1 MPVTGLYFC
10 PDSGTTQATALAI
23 RDRLSKLY
31 QPVISSKW
39 SLEHRL
45 LRETISSNPSPLPPP
60 TPTTSASAASA
71 AGINTSS
78 SPTQAQA
85 QAPGATRT
93 SPTAGANPPQSTA
106 PRFLQYLDLSYHP
119 GKKFALIDRTIVTLD
134 DSFEHI
140 LTTKLQPSLWAMRQT
155 LKAEGESFTLEDFR
169 IRIAMLSQGTVIK
182 GVLVEVEYLPCIY
195 LEQGEPVI
203 RDFIEQLG
211 LPSGANVR
219 LYFSRAPVLHLRDGD
234 EDAPREFSIL
244 DTGMQYMELLRFR

>member
-31 QPVISSKW
+31 QPVISAKW

-45 LRETISSNPSPLPPP
+45 LRENAPPQ
-60 TPTTSASAASA
+60 TPTATT
-71 AGINTSS
+71 TSS
-78 SPTQAQA
+78 QPSQ
-85 QAPGATRT
+85 
-93 SPTAGANPPQSTA
+93 

-119 GKKFALIDRTIVTLD
+119 AKKFCLVDKTIVTLD
-134 DSFEHI
+134 DAFEQI
-140 LTTKLQPSLWAMRQT
+140 LTAKLQGGLWGMRQT
-155 LKAEGESFTLEDFR
+155 LKAEGETFTLEDFR

-182 GVLVEVEYLPCIY
+182 GVLVEVEYLPCMY
-195 LEQGEPVI
+195 LEQGEGVI

-211 LPSGANVR
+211 LPSGGNVR
-219 LYFSRAPVLHLRDGD
+219 LYFSQAAKVGGGADDSDG
-234 EDAPREFSIL
+234 PREFSIL

>member
-31 QPVISSKW
+31 QPVISAKW

-45 LRETISSNPSPLPPP
+45 LRENAPPP
-60 TPTTSASAASA
+60 PPPSTPTTSTPS
-71 AGINTSS
+71 T
-78 SPTQAQA
+78 T
-85 QAPGATRT
+85 
-93 SPTAGANPPQSTA
+93 PPQ

-119 GKKFALIDRTIVTLD
+119 AKKFCLVDRTIVTVD
-134 DSFEHI
+134 DSFESI
-140 LTTKLQPSLWAMRQT
+140 LTSKLQGGLWGMRQT
-155 LKAEGESFTLEDFR
+155 LKAEGETFSLEDFR

-182 GVLVEVEYLPCIY
+182 GVLVEVEYLPAVY
-195 LEQGEPVI
+195 LEHGEGVI

-211 LPSGANVR
+211 LPSGGNVR
-219 LYFSRAPVLHLRDGD
+219 LYFSQAARMPGD
-234 EDAPREFSIL
+234 DKEPREFSIL

>member
-31 QPVISSKW
+31 QPVVSAKW

-45 LRETISSNPSPLPPP
+45 LRENAPPQTPTASSPTASAPSMSSNPS
-60 TPTTSASAASA
+60 
-71 AGINTSS
+71 
-78 SPTQAQA
+78 Q
-85 QAPGATRT
+85 
-93 SPTAGANPPQSTA
+93 

-119 GKKFALIDRTIVTLD
+119 AKKFCLVDKTIVTLD
-134 DSFEHI
+134 DAFEQI
-140 LTTKLQPSLWAMRQT
+140 LTAKLQGGLWGMRQT
-155 LKAEGESFTLEDFR
+155 LKAEGEAFTLEDFR

-182 GVLVEVEYLPCIY
+182 GVLVEVEYLPCQY
-195 LEQGEPVI
+195 LEQGEGVI

-211 LPSGANVR
+211 LPSGGNVR
-219 LYFSRAPVLHLRDGD
+219 LYFSQAARVGGSDDG
-234 EDAPREFSIL
+234 EPREFSIL